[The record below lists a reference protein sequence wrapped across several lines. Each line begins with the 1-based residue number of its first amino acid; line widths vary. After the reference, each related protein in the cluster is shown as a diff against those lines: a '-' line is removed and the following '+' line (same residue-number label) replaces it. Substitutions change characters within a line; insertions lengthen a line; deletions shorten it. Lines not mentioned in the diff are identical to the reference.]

1 VAVRALRDVSTT
13 HPTLPCCALQG
24 RESSVV
30 ELFFVISLAAYVHM
44 IYFLATELATILG
57 IHIFKVKQR

>member
-1 VAVRALRDVSTT
+1 
-13 HPTLPCCALQG
+13 
-24 RESSVV
+24 VV